1 MSGELEG
8 LDLLA
13 DLGTLV
19 NTGATAKGIAIQNQ
33 MLFDAMT
40 PEQQERVIEAAK
52 ARIAIA
58 EEKKAEKKARRR
70 GFILFLAGIACL
82 FLILTAF
89 LHP

>member
-1 MSGELEG
+1 MGNGLEG

-13 DLGTLV
+13 DLGTLT

-40 PEQQERVIEAAK
+40 PEQQARVIEAAK

-58 EEKKAEKKARRR
+58 EEKKARRR
-70 GFILFLAGIACL
+70 GFVLFLIGIACA